1 MSETTPPT
9 DHPQRPGKKLGILG
23 ALASLLVAALLIPS
37 VRHAVLEVL
46 IKDEKKLQT
55 ALELVQAVI
64 TAELANQ
71 PLPGMQPA
79 APDLHLVP
87 TGLTNHQLRAI
98 WHRTPEGSDAFPV
111 ALFRALTDPK
121 TGRPL
126 IESFAS
132 YGLIPAPGDDSGLP
146 VGFSRLKAPGHDFV
160 LTGINCATCH
170 STQITYRGKTLH
182 IDGAPNLLDVEAF
195 FRGVLG
201 ALEGILQEDSADRV
215 RFLFRFAYYNAIELE
230 KMAAAGPITTTPG
243 YGTKPA
249 AEHHELLLAFLRERL
264 KSAVRVVASFAQ
276 QTPAGPGRADS
287 FGIIRNLLMTEE
299 VLGAPGNFQPMTAP
313 VSIPHLFQFGSFT
326 NLHWDGNTSTGIDR
340 NYAQAIA
347 LGASFDPQTLASS
360 VRPYDL
366 FTMEETAR
374 WLTTPSWPA
383 EIFGPLDDAKV
394 TRGATLFRTQG
405 CAGCHSSEGWHQLA
419 DLGTDPN
426 RLINYALPVNV
437 RGGRTESYAT
447 NLYTSAIAVK
457 NRAFADN
464 HVPLAEQEK
473 MNRWHDGV
481 TAVWRETLDLGYFTR
496 PLRGLWATAPFLHN
510 GSVPTLWH
518 LLQPADQR
526 PKKFAVGQREFDP
539 VRVGYVATPAKMVWE
554 FDTAI
559 SGNRN
564 TGHEFG
570 TRLTDAEKWDLVEYL
585 KTL

>member
-132 YGLIPAPGDDSGLP
+132 YGLLPAPGDDSGLP

-215 RFLFRFAYYNAIELE
+215 RFLFRFAYYNAI
-230 KMAAAGPITTTPG
+230 
-243 YGTKPA
+243 
-249 AEHHELLLAFLRERL
+249 
-264 KSAVRVVASFAQ
+264 
-276 QTPAGPGRADS
+276 
-287 FGIIRNLLMTEE
+287 
-299 VLGAPGNFQPMTAP
+299 
-313 VSIPHLFQFGSFT
+313 
-326 NLHWDGNTSTGIDR
+326 
-340 NYAQAIA
+340 
-347 LGASFDPQTLASS
+347 
-360 VRPYDL
+360 
-366 FTMEETAR
+366 
-374 WLTTPSWPA
+374 
-383 EIFGPLDDAKV
+383 
-394 TRGATLFRTQG
+394 
-405 CAGCHSSEGWHQLA
+405 
-419 DLGTDPN
+419 
-426 RLINYALPVNV
+426 
-437 RGGRTESYAT
+437 
-447 NLYTSAIAVK
+447 
-457 NRAFADN
+457 
-464 HVPLAEQEK
+464 
-473 MNRWHDGV
+473 
-481 TAVWRETLDLGYFTR
+481 
-496 PLRGLWATAPFLHN
+496 
-510 GSVPTLWH
+510 
-518 LLQPADQR
+518 
-526 PKKFAVGQREFDP
+526 
-539 VRVGYVATPAKMVWE
+539 
-554 FDTAI
+554 
-559 SGNRN
+559 
-564 TGHEFG
+564 
-570 TRLTDAEKWDLVEYL
+570 
-585 KTL
+585 